1 MTKRGDDVR
10 AGSRDRRRFRDFSAG
25 PIEDLG
31 PVDAKRDEPATETAD
46 RFQISPEMRTI
57 AETSVEQA
65 RQAFDTFIGV
75 AQRAVD
81 MLGGQGESAGKGAKG
96 IAEHAMSFAQKDF
109 AISFEFSRR
118 LVRARDVQEVLQLQA
133 DYIKARVRLFSE
145 QVKIDPV
152 SVEK

>member
-31 PVDAKRDEPATETAD
+31 PADGKRGACADEPATETAD
-46 RFQISPEMRTI
+46 RFQVSPEMRAI

-65 RQAFDTFIGV
+65 RQAFNTFIGA

-81 MLGGQGESAGKGAKG
+81 MLGGQGES
-96 IAEHAMSFAQKDF
+96 
-109 AISFEFSRR
+109 FSRM
-118 LVRARDVQEVLQLQA
+118 LVQARDVQEVLQLQA
-133 DYIKARVRLFSE
+133 DYIRARVRLFSE
-145 QVKIDPV
+145 QVEVDPV
-152 SVEK
+152 SAEK